1 MSNKQMLAN
10 ASKSKQMLTD
20 EANANEIAKPTM
32 QYNININTIQSNV
45 NQREGIEKKLSLFPE
60 QRGLKHENDKRGGSN

>member
-1 MSNKQMLAN
+1 MLTN
-10 ASKSKQMLTD
+10 ASKST
-20 EANANEIAKPTM
+20 
-32 QYNININTIQSNV
+32 QYNPMSIQSNV